1 MGHACS
7 LSRIVCVA
15 MYGCLPA
22 MLVDGSEFPLLEPSL
37 NDVRPELQFDAPTI
51 PFNC

>member
-1 MGHACS
+1 MLVVYLG
-7 LSRIVCVA
+7 LSAWLCMA
-15 MYGCLPA
+15 ACLPA